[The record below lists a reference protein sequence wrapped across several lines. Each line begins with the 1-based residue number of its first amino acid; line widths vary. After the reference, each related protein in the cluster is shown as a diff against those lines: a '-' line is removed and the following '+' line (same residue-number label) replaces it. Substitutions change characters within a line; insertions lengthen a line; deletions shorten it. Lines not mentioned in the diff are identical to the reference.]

1 MLEKLLM
8 GLSMM
13 WKQLLIDLPTWSW
26 SHIALSIV
34 IVILWLVALFKYIV
48 FGKEIREKIEDSI
61 NNVEEDNPFITH
73 AVTAT
78 SLALNFFIPKTKL
91 ITPFVKPWV
100 EGSLQEAFRK
110 DKLTEGQKISISS
123 LRFLSLFCIVVAAMI
138 GVCLI
143 WSFGGWSFWKVTGY
157 FLLYVFFC
165 SASTFPSIPING
177 ILDDR

>member
-1 MLEKLLM
+1 MFGISCL
-8 GLSMM
+8 GG
-13 WKQLLIDLPTWSW
+13 
-26 SHIALSIV
+26 
-34 IVILWLVALFKYIV
+34 FKEEME
-48 FGKEIREKIEDSI
+48 GIENSDP
-61 NNVEEDNPFITH
+61 NQNNPFIT
-73 AVTAT
+73 AAMGIGGAAI
-78 SLALNFFIPKTKL
+78 SIFFPNTKP
-91 ITPFVKPWV
+91 IVDGVKPWV

-165 SASTFPSIPING
+165 SASTFPSIPINC